1 LRFALPLR
9 GTICWYNEMDLPNNI
24 QDNIAVIAKSMFPWI
39 AGGSV
44 LELGPN
50 NGDFFTELLSG
61 QSSSY
66 TGVELDAEACVAF
79 RTRWPNLRLLECDWL
94 YAIRSPERYDC
105 VVLFG
110 ALTHTSSPLG
120 LLEDIVMYLKPNRIL
135 LESEPGST
143 VRCVQEELNAPGQA
157 QAQRPHSGLSI
168 QLGIEVYRYALANL
182 GYKEVAHYPG
192 PPAGFKSDCC
202 YSVFERNH

>member
-1 LRFALPLR
+1 
-9 GTICWYNEMDLPNNI
+9 MDLPNTI
-24 QDNIAVIAKSMFPWI
+24 QDNISVIARSMFPWI

-44 LELGPN
+44 LELGPS
-50 NGDFFTELLSG
+50 NGGFFTELIAS
-61 QSSSY
+61 QSSAY
-66 TGVELDAEACVAF
+66 TAIELDSAACEAF
-79 RTRWPNLRLLECDWL
+79 RARWPQLRLIEQDWT
-94 YAIRSPERYDC
+94 YAVRSPGRYDC

-110 ALTHTSSPLG
+110 VLTHTSNPLG
-120 LLEDIVMYLKPNRIL
+120 LLEDIVQYVKPQRIL

-157 QAQRPHSGLSI
+157 QTQRAHSGLSI
-168 QLGIEVYRYALANL
+168 QLGIEVYRYALHNL

-202 YSVFERNH
+202 YSVFERTY

>member
-1 LRFALPLR
+1 
-9 GTICWYNEMDLPNNI
+9 MDLPNTISN
-24 QDNIAVIAKSMFPWI
+24 NIAVIARSMFPWI

-44 LELGPN
+44 LELGPS
-50 NGDFFTELLSG
+50 NGGFFTELIAS
-61 QSSSY
+61 QSSHY
-66 TGVELDAEACVAF
+66 TGVELDAEACEAF
-79 RTRWPNLRLLECDWL
+79 KRRWPNLRLIEQDWT
-94 YAIRSPERYDC
+94 YAVRSPGRYDC

-110 ALTHTSSPLG
+110 VLTHTSNPLG
-120 LLEDIVMYLKPNRIL
+120 LLEDIAQYVKPQRIL

-143 VRCVQEELNAPGQA
+143 VRCVQEQVNEPGQG

-192 PPAGFKSDCC
+192 PPVGFKSDCC
-202 YSVFERNH
+202 YSVFERTY

>member
-1 LRFALPLR
+1 
-9 GTICWYNEMDLPNNI
+9 MDLPIYANI
-24 QDNIAVIAKSMFPWI
+24 EVIAKSMFPWI

-44 LELGPN
+44 LELGPS
-50 NGDFFTELLSG
+50 NGSFFTELISG
-61 QSSSY
+61 QSSAY
-66 TGVELDAEACVAF
+66 TAIELDSSACELF
-79 RTRWPNLRLLECDWL
+79 RQQWPGLRLIESDWT
-94 YAIRSPERYDC
+94 YAVRSPERYDC

-110 ALTHTSSPLG
+110 VLNHTSSPLG
-120 LLEDIVMYLKPNRIL
+120 LLEDVVMYLKPNRIL

-168 QLGIEVYRYALANL
+168 QLGVEVYRYALANL

-202 YSVFERNH
+202 YSVFERL

>member
-1 LRFALPLR
+1 
-9 GTICWYNEMDLPNNI
+9 MDLPI
-24 QDNIAVIAKSMFPWI
+24 KQNIAVIARSMFPWI

-50 NGDFFTELLSG
+50 NGLFFTELIQG
-61 QSSSY
+61 QSRDY
-66 TGVELDAEACVAF
+66 TGVELDSDACEAF
-79 RTRWPNLRLLECDWL
+79 RARWPSLRLIESDWN

-110 ALTHTSSPLG
+110 VLTHVSNPLG
-120 LLEDIVMYLKPNRIL
+120 LLEEIVYYSKPTRIL

-143 VRCVQEELNAPGQA
+143 VRCVQEEVNAPGQA
-157 QAQRPHSGLSI
+157 QSQRPSTGLSI
-168 QLGIEVYRYALANL
+168 QLGVDVYRHALHNL

-192 PPAGFKSDCC
+192 PPVGFKSDCC
-202 YSVFERNH
+202 YSVFESVRNT